1 MDRIIRRLRGF
12 GEIRLHNILLQC
24 SKMLCT
30 ELIKRKVT
38 ARFLQ
43 NRRLA
48 FVKSSHYAIDP
59 MTKSL
64 TSLWLKNLS
73 RVSKAQQAQGRKLF
87 KSMLAQSVRIPATK
101 KRVTPVKTLRPSKA
115 VKSPVAS
122 RVQAAK
128 PGCKP
133 PFPPKR
139 PAATLPGLPGS
150 WQKSFFTLPGTGL
163 APASRML
170 YWLYLPSGAI
180 PGTPRPLVVML
191 HGCKQTAT
199 DFAASTRMNQLAERK
214 GFAVLYPQQSV
225 AADKHRCWHWYK
237 RATQQGQGD
246 VMLIAEMVKQVQ
258 AKHRLDVTRTYVA
271 GLSAGAGLA
280 AILALRHP
288 QLIAAAGLHSAPVF
302 GTSDSPMSGF
312 QAMQQGARIK
322 HQETAHEF
330 SAGQPQFPGM
340 PVLLIHGRNDPIVR
354 RINVDHLAAQFA
366 IIDAPFITSAEP
378 VQRSYPGRIGGRSPR
393 HTYKTATYYAGRRPE
408 LVKCEIDSLG
418 HAWSGG
424 EASVPF
430 SAPEG
435 PDATLLLWNFFSR
448 QQRLNKAPVK
458 GPVKTPAVARA

>member
-1 MDRIIRRLRGF
+1 
-12 GEIRLHNILLQC
+12 
-24 SKMLCT
+24 
-30 ELIKRKVT
+30 
-38 ARFLQ
+38 
-43 NRRLA
+43 
-48 FVKSSHYAIDP
+48 

-64 TSLWLKNLS
+64 TSLWLKNLR

-87 KSMLAQSVRIPATK
+87 KSMLAPSVRVPAVK
-101 KRVTPVKTLRPSKA
+101 KPAAPLKTRQPLKA
-115 VKSPVAS
+115 VKIPVAKAA
-122 RVQAAK
+122 RAATAAK
-128 PGCKP
+128 PRRK
-133 PFPPKR
+133 
-139 PAATLPGLPGS
+139 PAAAPQLAGTNLPVLPGS
-150 WQKSFFTLPGTGL
+150 WQKSFFNLPGTGL
-163 APASRML
+163 APARRML

-180 PGTPRPLVVML
+180 AGTPRPLVVML

-225 AADKHRCWHWYK
+225 ATDRHRCWHWYK

-258 AKHRLDVTRTYVA
+258 SRHRLDASRTYVA

-312 QAMQQGARIK
+312 QAMQQGASMK
-322 HQETAHEF
+322 HRETAHEF
-330 SAGQPQFPGM
+330 SAEQPEFPGM
-340 PVLLIHGRNDPIVR
+340 PVMLIHGKNDSVVR
-354 RINVDHLAAQFA
+354 RVNVDHLTAQFT

-378 VQRSYPGRIGGRSPR
+378 VLRSYAGRAGGRSPR
-393 HTYKTATYYAGRRPE
+393 HAYKTATYYAGRKPQV
-408 LVKCEIDSLG
+408 VKCEIDSLG

-424 EASVPF
+424 EGSF
-430 SAPEG
+430 DYSTPEG

-448 QQRLNKAPVK
+448 QQRLKKVRGKAPVK
-458 GPVKTPAVARA
+458 VPALVRA